1 MFPKENQRLFF
12 EKQHGHGLRD
22 KKNGAGK
29 NPAPYMKAGS
39 VIKETL
45 IYSNQYESILL
56 ILLVLRCFLAPPLRG
71 GALISVSLRVFEQIA
86 EEIMPYQCHPDL
98 PERQGHLP
106 PDDPGRQQGS
116 PRFLFLRD
124 ILPDHRR
131 ITRPR
136 PFPILP

>member
-1 MFPKENQRLFF
+1 MFSCSPAKRGSFNQCFQRKTNGIFF

-56 ILLVLRCFLAPPLRG
+56 ILLVLRCFLAPPAKRG
-71 GALISVSLRVFEQIA
+71 SFN
-86 EEIMPYQCHPDL
+86 QC
-98 PERQGHLP
+98 
-106 PDDPGRQQGS
+106 
-116 PRFLFLRD
+116 
-124 ILPDHRR
+124 
-131 ITRPR
+131 
-136 PFPILP
+136 FPKGV